1 MIGMYG
7 PTRLDHLPCSK
18 RFNVSSYANGEILK
32 HVFHILLVVEEFD
45 SLVRLDL
52 SSTL

>member
-1 MIGMYG
+1 MVGMYG

-18 RFNVSSYANGEILK
+18 RFNVSSYADGEILK
-32 HVFHILLVVEEFD
+32 HVFHILVEEFD

-52 SSTL
+52 PSTL